1 MIISVPFVEEKV
13 VCTPIIM
20 KLVNSNEPGS
30 FFSSALS
37 GNYCHE
43 GKRGRGKS
51 EKKNCLPFS
60 SILLKI
66 TLWQNPCRCQ
76 ANRWENRHAV
86 HANDCCLRPLTRL
99 ISI

>member
-30 FFSSALS
+30 FFNCALS

-43 GKRGRGKS
+43 GIRGRGMS
-51 EKKNCLPFS
+51 EKKLSPLFLYFAENNIVAESLQVS
-60 SILLKI
+60 SK
-66 TLWQNPCRCQ
+66 
-76 ANRWENRHAV
+76 
-86 HANDCCLRPLTRL
+86 
-99 ISI
+99 